1 MAISLTPDQLE
12 AEALKLPQESR
23 IKLFE
28 RLLRSFEE
36 ILDLDDE
43 AARAWAEEA
52 DRRDRAMD
60 DGTEPEIPAEEV
72 FARVRS
78 SLR

>member
-12 AEALKLPQESR
+12 SEALTLPQESR

-36 ILDLDDE
+36 TLDLDDE
-43 AARAWAEEA
+43 VARAWAEEA

>member
-12 AEALKLPQESR
+12 SEALKLPQESR

-36 ILDLDDE
+36 TLDLDDE
-43 AARAWAEEA
+43 VARAWAEEA